1 MSIGIHRDK
10 CVGCKKC
17 TQVCPGNLLEM
28 DSDNKVS
35 MKYKKDCW
43 GCASCIKECNYKA
56 IYLYLGAD
64 IGGRGSKMYVTTK
77 EELIYWQIKKLDGTT
92 HEIKINPKDSNEY

>member
-1 MSIGIHRDK
+1 MSIGIHKDK

-17 TQVCPGNLLEM
+17 IKVCPGNLLEM
-28 DSDNKVS
+28 DEDKKARI
-35 MKYKKDCW
+35 KYIKDCW
-43 GCASCIKECNYKA
+43 GCTSCIKECNYEA

-64 IGGRGSKMYVTTK
+64 IGGRGSKMYVTKK
-77 EELIYWQIKKLDGTT
+77 ENFIYWKIVKSDGEV